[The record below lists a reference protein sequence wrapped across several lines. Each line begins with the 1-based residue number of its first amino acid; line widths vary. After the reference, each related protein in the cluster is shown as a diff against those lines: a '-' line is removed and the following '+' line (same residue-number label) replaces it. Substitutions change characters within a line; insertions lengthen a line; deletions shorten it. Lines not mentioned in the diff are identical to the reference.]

1 MTEEDRAKI
10 QQIMQDLAKQV
21 LQQEQMQ
28 PGQDPELIQWA
39 MNKLEGVETSLPAA
53 APVPAGMTGLGGR
66 PAIQQAAGLPPE
78 PSQPPLP
85 PAQPAEPEVAQ
96 DGSEGVLHI
105 QRTPD
110 QTPGATIQ
118 PTQSGGTA
126 SNDTQDNGE
135 RNGNS
140 N

>member
-1 MTEEDRAKI
+1 MTDEDRAKI
-10 QQIMQDLAKQV
+10 QLLMAQTAQQV
-21 LQQEQMQ
+21 LQQEQQQ
-28 PGQDPELIQWA
+28 PGQDPELIEWA
-39 MNKLEGVETSLPAA
+39 RQKLAGVDTPLPASAPQA
-53 APVPAGMTGLGGR
+53 AQDAMAGYQPVP
-66 PAIQQAAGLPPE
+66 QPPE

-85 PAQPAEPEVAQ
+85 PATSVQPSEPETAE

-110 QTPGATIQ
+110 QTPGQTIQ

>member
-1 MTEEDRAKI
+1 MTDEDRAKI
-10 QQIMQDLAKQV
+10 QLIMAETAQQV
-21 LQQEQMQ
+21 LQQEQLT

-39 MNKLEGVETSLPAA
+39 KQKLAGVDTPLPASAPQA
-53 APVPAGMTGLGGR
+53 AQDAMTGYQPVP
-66 PAIQQAAGLPPE
+66 QPPV

-85 PAQPAEPEVAQ
+85 PAAPAQPSEPEVAE

-105 QRTPD
+105 Q
-110 QTPGATIQ
+110 QTPGETIR
-118 PTQSGGTA
+118 PTQGGTA